1 VIIVELWKPK
11 QRIEKAY
18 QRSITNLLNSVWDN
32 VRNITDPLEIE
43 QTIRNIVSSK
53 VFKVYAESA
62 AMKMVTGLFTDNGR
76 TWRQA
81 SKANMQGKLIHEML
95 KKQLAGSVGVG
106 VQQQIDRN
114 ARLIST
120 LPLDVAQQVTN
131 HIKERSLAGK
141 RASTIAEEIQQMFPG
156 SSKASAALIA
166 RTEVSKTSTALT
178 MVRSENIGIRWYVW
192 RAVGHT
198 DRGNGK
204 YGDGRVRKS
213 HANMDDVLVPWSS
226 PPSPESLI
234 GIRSAGHYHAG
245 EIWNCRCY
253 AEPLI
258 ELEYLSWPHKV
269 YYGGRIVTMSRKQ
282 FEAVM

>member
-1 VIIVELWKPK
+1 MVELWKPK

-53 VFKVYAESA
+53 VFKSYAESA

-95 KKQLAGSVGVG
+95 KKQLAGRVGAG

-114 ARLIST
+114 ARLIIT
-120 LPLDVAQQVTN
+120 LPIDVAQQVTN

-141 RASTIAEEIQQMFPG
+141 RANTIAEEIQQMFPG
-156 SSKASAALIA
+156 SSKARAALIA

-178 MVRSENIGIRWYVW
+178 RARSENIGIRWYVW
-192 RAVGHT
+192 KT
-198 DRGNGK
+198 SD
-204 YGDGRVRKS
+204 DGRVRSS
-213 HANMDDVLVPWSS
+213 HKHMSDVLIPWSS
-226 PPSPESLI
+226 PPSPERLE
-234 GIRSAGHYHAG
+234 GLRSVGHYHAG

-258 ELEYLSWPHKV
+258 EVEYLSWPHKV
-269 YYGGRIVTMSRKQ
+269 YYGGRIVTMGKKQ